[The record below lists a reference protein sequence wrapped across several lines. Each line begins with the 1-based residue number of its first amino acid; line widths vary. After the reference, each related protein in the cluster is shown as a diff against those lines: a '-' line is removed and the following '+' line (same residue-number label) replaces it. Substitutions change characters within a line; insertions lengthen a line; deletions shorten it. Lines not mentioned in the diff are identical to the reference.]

1 MKNIIYSLSLL
12 VMLML
17 LFLIGCSG
25 NSIQPQTGKGQFKA
39 YLIDSVSGQDSVV
52 ICVSRVDVH
61 KSGSDST
68 SGWITIND
76 SLRYFDILTLTNGI
90 SAVLGTAQLDAGK
103 YTQIRLI
110 LADSNY
116 VVDTNGVIHKL
127 FIPSGMQTGIKLT
140 NNFTITGGNL
150 YELYLDFNAGKSI
163 HVTGNGRYMLKP
175 TIRVVPMVIS
185 GSISGTV
192 LPLDA
197 EANVSAISGMDTI
210 STYPLLDG
218 TFLLVALPEGTFNVK
233 ITPNNILYAD
243 TTIVGVNVVAA
254 QNTDLGT
261 IVLKN
266 K

>member
-1 MKNIIYSLSLL
+1 MKNTIYSLGLF
-12 VMLML
+12 VMLIL
-17 LFLIGCSG
+17 LFLTGCS
-25 NSIQPQTGKGQFKA
+25 NNTTQPVTGKGQFKA
-39 YLIDSVSGQDSVV
+39 YLIDSVTGQDSVV
-52 ICVSRVDVH
+52 ICVSRVAVH

-76 SLRYFDILTLTNGI
+76 SLRYFDLLSLTNGI

-116 VVDTNGVIHKL
+116 VVDTNGVMHNL

-140 NNFTITGGNL
+140 NNFTITDGNL
-150 YELYLDFNAGKSI
+150 YELYLDFDAGKSI
-163 HVTGNGRYMLKP
+163 VVTGNGRYMLKP
-175 TIRVVPMVIS
+175 TIRVIPMVIS
-185 GSISGTV
+185 GSISGKV

-197 EANVSAISGMDTI
+197 AASVSAISGTDTI

-218 TFLLVALPEGTFNVK
+218 TFLLVALPADTFNVK

-261 IVLKN
+261 IVLRN